1 MLNSITTLPFFYNT
15 VNSKKWQAGRESNSD
30 LRLRTAPCSSVT
42 PPAHGTRAGNPT
54 RISSLGPKRHHA
66 LDHASRNW
74 KGCRELNSDL
84 KVRSLAPSIRW
95 TTSPLFGRRCRTR
108 TDIQSLEGSVL
119 IPLNEAPSYVNLVRD
134 AGIEPASS
142 RLKGE
147 CIAASA
153 NPAKTLVG
161 DALPHRAQKRRAP
174 GTPLES
180 NQPGLA

>member
-1 MLNSITTLPFFYNT
+1 MVGGPGVKPGFAASDAAVLFGYTTHPF
-15 VNSKKWQAGRESNSD
+15 
-30 LRLRTAPCSSVT
+30 
-42 PPAHGTRAGNPT
+42 GTRAGNPT

-119 IPLNEAPSYVNLVRD
+119 IPLNEAPSYV
-134 AGIEPASS
+134 
-142 RLKGE
+142 
-147 CIAASA
+147 
-153 NPAKTLVG
+153 
-161 DALPHRAQKRRAP
+161 
-174 GTPLES
+174 
-180 NQPGLA
+180 